1 MKENNPHILGE
12 APIGKL
18 LLQYSIPAIIGMTLT
33 SLYNI
38 IDSIFIGHG
47 VGALAISGLAI
58 TFPLMNLLIAFCT
71 LVGVGGATLS
81 SIRLG
86 QKDRQGAEDILGNVT
101 ILCIV
106 NAVFYGGIAF
116 LFLDDILYFFGASD
130 ATLPYARDFMQ
141 VILLGSPVS
150 YVMIGLNNIMRAT
163 GYPKKAMLSSMLTVG
178 CNIILAP
185 LFIFVFNWGIRGAA
199 LATIVS
205 QFVGMIWVLHHFYSP
220 QSYIRF
226 KRTKIRLKKNIILNI
241 FSIGMSP
248 FVMNV
253 CACCIV
259 IFINNRLL
267 NYGGDLAIGAFGIL
281 NRIQML
287 FVMIVMGITMGM
299 QPITGYNYGA
309 RHYDRVRRT
318 LKLGITAA
326 TVITTAGF
334 LAGELVPG
342 VFVGM
347 FTNNHELTEQATLA
361 LRIGV
366 AVFPVIGA
374 QIVITQFFQS
384 IGKAVISIFLS
395 LSRQLL
401 FLLPGLALLPPAYGV
416 RGVWLSM
423 PISDALAFVTA
434 VSMLIYH
441 FKKIRKQPSS
451 AEQQH
456 DVQHGDNGGDGV
468 KHE

>member
-1 MKENNPHILGE
+1 MEKNNPHTLGS

-58 TFPLMNLLIAFCT
+58 TFPLMNLLVAFCT
-71 LVGVGGATLS
+71 LVGVGGATIS

-86 QKDRQGAEDILGNVT
+86 QKDVKGTEDILGNVT
-101 ILCIV
+101 ILCVI
-106 NAVFYGGIAF
+106 NAIFYGGIT
-116 LFLDDILYFFGASD
+116 LIFLDPILYFFGASES
-130 ATLPYARDFMQ
+130 TLPYARDFMQ
-141 VILLGSPVS
+141 IILLGSPIS

-185 LFIFVFNWGIRGAA
+185 ICIFVLNWGIRGAA
-199 LATIVS
+199 LSTIAS
-205 QFVGMIWVLHHFYSP
+205 QFIGMIWVLHHFASSK
-220 QSYIRF
+220 SYIRF
-226 KRTKIRLKKNIILNI
+226 KRPSFKLKKKIILNI

-309 RHYDRVRRT
+309 LRFDRVKRT
-318 LKLGITAA
+318 LKLGIIAGTS
-326 TVITTAGF
+326 ITTAGF
-334 LAGELVPG
+334 LISELFPEVL
-342 VFVGM
+342 VGM
-347 FTNNHELTEQATLA
+347 FTTNHELTEQAKLS
-361 LRIGV
+361 LQIGV
-366 AVFPVIGA
+366 MAFPVVGS
-374 QIVITQFFQS
+374 QIIITQFFQS
-384 IGKAVISIFLS
+384 IGKATVSIFLS

-401 FLLPGLALLPPAYGV
+401 FLLPGLALFPPLYGV
-416 RGVWLSM
+416 EGVWFSM
-423 PISDALAFVTA
+423 PSSDFLAFITA
-434 VSMLIYH
+434 LIMLLYH
-441 FKKIRKQPSS
+441 FKQIKKKNLSS
-451 AEQQH
+451 AQTQQS
-456 DVQHGDNGGDGV
+456 NI
-468 KHE
+468 

>member
-1 MKENNPHILGE
+1 MAEKNPHVLGN

-18 LLQYSIPAIIGMTLT
+18 LVEYSIPAIVGMTLT

-71 LVGVGGATLS
+71 LVGVGGATIS
-81 SIRLG
+81 SIKLG
-86 QKDRQGAEDILGNVT
+86 QRDIKGAEDILGNVA
-101 ILCIV
+101 ILCVV
-106 NAVFYGGIAF
+106 NALFYGGIT
-116 LFLDDILYFFGASD
+116 LIFLDDILYFFGASES
-130 ATLPYARDFMQ
+130 TIPYARDFMQ

-150 YVMIGLNNIMRAT
+150 YVMVGLNNIMRAT

-178 CNIILAP
+178 CNVILAP
-185 LFIFVFNWGIRGAA
+185 ICIFVLEWGIRGAA
-199 LATIVS
+199 LSTIAS
-205 QFVGMIWVLHHFYSP
+205 QFVGMIWVLYHFRSKS
-220 QSYIRF
+220 SYIRF
-226 KRTKIRLKKNIILNI
+226 KRSSFKLRKPIILNI
-241 FSIGMSP
+241 LGVGMSP
-248 FVMNV
+248 FIMNV

-267 NYGGDLAIGAFGIL
+267 EYGGDLSIGAFGIL

-309 RHYDRVRRT
+309 RHYDRVKQT
-318 LKLGITAA
+318 LRLGIIAGCS
-326 TVITTAGF
+326 ITTAGF
-334 LAGELVPG
+334 LISELFPS

-347 FTNNHELTEQATLA
+347 FTTNHELTKQATLA

-366 AVFPVIGA
+366 VAFPVIGA

-384 IGKAVISIFLS
+384 IGKVKISILLS
-395 LSRQLL
+395 LSRQLVL
-401 FLLPGLALLPPAYGV
+401 LLPGLALLPLYFGV
-416 RGVWLSM
+416 EGVWYSM
-423 PISDALAFVTA
+423 PVSDMLAFIMA
-434 VSMLIYH
+434 VIMLLWH
-441 FKKIRKQPSS
+441 FRTLKRTSII
-451 AEQQH
+451 
-456 DVQHGDNGGDGV
+456 
-468 KHE
+468 